1 MIDNLRQAILIASLG
16 LTAAVALPHAEEIG
30 ERTAENLPYVALA
43 GACLYGSVKFTRSM
57 LWYEQGGVDLNQA
70 QSKQSFRVKTAAVTE
85 QANYRIGDI
94 KGMRRVE
101 EMKRSAEWMQE
112 LAVHVDRHIEPA
124 LQPVVRREMGI
135 RKLGDPA
142 PAAWLAALPTAEV
155 AGVLTAAPT
164 ALDSGYLDIDMS
176 ELDFV
181 AESPQT
187 SGGDELQIKGVRN
200 GDLWRELEASNRHI
214 WLVAT
219 TQSGKTWAEYAM
231 LTHAF
236 DRSEGKAQAI
246 ITDIKGGAFTE
257 DCGIPDYYF
266 CDDTAAMPKHAANI
280 EKAVKALSLRRAARM
295 KNGGTWSGG
304 QKPSPLFLVIPELN
318 SFVQKAKEWDLL
330 NPPPSKQEIAAG
342 EEARLKIATQIGLHI
357 LEVITQGLEDNV
369 RLIVD
374 AQTSRIEEFDFG
386 SGVKF
391 TGGTRNNLSMAG
403 ISRNGDYVGIRD
415 FLSYNCRGM
424 AGNPD
429 ADLMSYDREQ
439 PNKGIPI
446 AATNM
451 RGAAEIVQTPAL
463 DIKKMKRPWQPVGG
477 KARPTSQPAQPQPEV
492 MPQSDPI
499 SYFQANASAS
509 MSDDEIWAVWQHA
522 GGNGNRSAQAIKQ
535 FRELL
540 G

>member
-1 MIDNLRQAILIASLG
+1 MIKQLQQSLLAVTVG
-16 LTAAVALPHAEEIG
+16 ITAAIALPQTEEIMD
-30 ERTAENLPYVALA
+30 RASENLAQVVIA
-43 GACLYGSVKFTRSM
+43 GACLYGATKGTRAL
-57 LWYEQGGVDLNQA
+57 LWYEQGGVDLQQVQA
-70 QSKQSFRVKTAAVTE
+70 KQKLRVRASAITE
-85 QANYRIGDI
+85 QANFA
-94 KGMRRVE
+94 VE
-101 EMKRSAEWMQE
+101 ELKGRKNVEQMKQTADWMQE
-112 LAVHVDRHIEPA
+112 LAIYVARNIEPD
-124 LQPVVRREMGI
+124 LQPTVRREMGI
-135 RKLGDPA
+135 RKLGDPTEQ
-142 PAAWLAALPTAEV
+142 AWLNSLPEFEAAALPAAYV
-155 AGVLTAAPT
+155 APESSYV
-164 ALDSGYLDIDMS
+164 DIDMS
-176 ELDFV
+176 ELSFV
-181 AESPQT
+181 AESPQQV
-187 SGGDELQIKGVRN
+187 GGSDLQIKGVRN
-200 GDLWRELEASNRHI
+200 GDLWQELEASNRHI

-266 CDDTAAMPKHAANI
+266 CDDTSAMPRHAANI

-304 QKPSPLFLVIPELN
+304 QKPAPLFLVIPELN

-342 EEARLKIATQIGLHI
+342 EEARLKLATQIGIHI
-357 LEVITQGLEDNV
+357 LEIITQGLEDNV

-403 ISRNGDYVGIRD
+403 ISRNGDYIGIRD
-415 FLSYNCRGM
+415 FFSFNCRGM
-424 AGNPD
+424 AGNPE
-429 ADLMSYDREQ
+429 ADLMAYDREQ
-439 PNKGIPI
+439 PNKSIPI

-463 DIKKMKRPWQPVGG
+463 DIKKMKRPWVAIGG
-477 KARPTSQPAQPQPEV
+477 KPRTTAFTSVPTPE
-492 MPQSDPI
+492 PQSDPL
-499 SYFQANASAS
+499 SYFKANATPE
-509 MSDDEIWAVWQHA
+509 MTDDELWAVWQSA
-522 GGNGNRSAQAIKQ
+522 GGNGNRSPNAIKQ

-540 G
+540 S